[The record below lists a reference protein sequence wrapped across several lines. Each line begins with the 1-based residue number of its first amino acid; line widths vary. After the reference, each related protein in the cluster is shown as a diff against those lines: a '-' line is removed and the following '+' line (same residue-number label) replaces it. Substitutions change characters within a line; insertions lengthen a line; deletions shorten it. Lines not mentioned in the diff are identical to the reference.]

1 MMFEEKTTQEAL
13 DFWGGTLADVKEE
26 KMLIPPT
33 TNVKLQVYETKVI
46 NQNQD
51 GTDRNWKMLV
61 VRFKIV
67 DGVKVGSEV
76 KYKNSIV
83 QTETMCYFANLDC
96 GRYDITKPFFFEGK
110 YLFALKQ
117 LCLAIGLTPDSFS
130 FIKGGLSEGSILELT
145 EALKGRMVLGN
156 IVQKPTTELNS
167 ATGTYEKTETMENVV
182 RGIKAL
188 PDNMLV

>member
-67 DGVKVGSEV
+67 DGVEVGNEV
-76 KYKNSIV
+76 KYKIV
-83 QTETMCYFANLDC
+83 LYKPKQCVTSLTLIAVGMILLNLS
-96 GRYDITKPFFFEGK
+96 
-110 YLFALKQ
+110 LLK
-117 LCLAIGLTPDSFS
+117 DN
-130 FIKGGLSEGSILELT
+130 IL
-145 EALKGRMVLGN
+145 
-156 IVQKPTTELNS
+156 LN
-167 ATGTYEKTETMENVV
+167 
-182 RGIKAL
+182 
-188 PDNMLV
+188 

>member
-33 TNVKLQVYETKVI
+33 TNVKLQVFETKVI

-67 DGVKVGSEV
+67 DGDEVGSEV

-96 GRYDITKPFFFEGK
+96 GRYDVAKPFFAKGQ
-110 YLFALKQ
+110 YLIELKK
-117 LCLAIGLTPDSFS
+117 LCQAIGFTADL
-130 FIKGGLSEGSILELT
+130 IKGGLSDSSIMELT
-145 EALKGRMVLGN
+145 EALKGRIVLGN
-156 IVQKPTTELNS
+156 IVQKPTTELNTE
-167 ATGTYEKTETMENVV
+167 TGIYEKTETMENVV